1 METPAPCFG
10 FSFSTATRW
19 SAEAR
24 QDTRCGDRH
33 EGEGPHARLLQPP
46 AAPLAR
52 HLMVVGMASSS
63 LVSSLVTTFSP
74 SSKRMGEIPEITSHE
89 SSGIEG

>member
-52 HLMVVGMASSS
+52 HLMVVGMASVAGVVAGDDDVFS
-63 LVSSLVTTFSP
+63 LIQENGRDPGDHIS
-74 SSKRMGEIPEITSHE
+74 
-89 SSGIEG
+89 

>member
-1 METPAPCFG
+1 METPAPCFV

-52 HLMVVGMASSS
+52 HLMVVGMASVAGVVAGDDDVFS
-63 LVSSLVTTFSP
+63 LIQENGRDPGDHIS
-74 SSKRMGEIPEITSHE
+74 
-89 SSGIEG
+89 